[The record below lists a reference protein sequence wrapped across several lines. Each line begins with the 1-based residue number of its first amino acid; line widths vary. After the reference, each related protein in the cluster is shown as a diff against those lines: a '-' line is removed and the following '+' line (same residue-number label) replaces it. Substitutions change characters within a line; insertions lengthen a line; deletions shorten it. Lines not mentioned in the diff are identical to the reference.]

1 MSQVEAAV
9 LEITKDTKRNGRM
22 CRIQVERHIAA
33 YLEKPDDS
41 LMHELQV
48 YLARRTYSLLQLQ
61 SPNKDSSS
69 WVPASFADYL
79 IEQKRHGKPAEGGDD
94 STQHLSFKALHYS
107 NETEDGCGFHQD
119 WTR

>member
-1 MSQVEAAV
+1 M
-9 LEITKDTKRNGRM
+9 LEITKGTKRNMRM
-22 CRIQVERHIAA
+22 RRMQVVRDIWG
-33 YLEKPDDS
+33 YLEEPDNS
-41 LMHELQV
+41 LMHELID

-79 IEQKRHGKPAEGGDD
+79 LEQKRHDKSAEGGDD
-94 STQHLSFKALHYS
+94 STQHLAFKALHYY
-107 NETEDGCGFHQD
+107 NGTEDGCGLHQD

>member
-1 MSQVEAAV
+1 M

-22 CRIQVERHIAA
+22 RRIQVVRNIAG
-33 YLEKPDDS
+33 YLEKLDNS
-41 LMHELQV
+41 LMHELQY
-48 YLARRTYSLLQLQ
+48 YLARRTFSLLQLQ
-61 SPNKDSSS
+61 SPNNDSSS

-79 IEQKRHGKPAEGGDD
+79 IEQKRHDKSAEGCDD
-94 STQHLSFKALHYS
+94 STQHLSFKALHYN